1 MGRINITLA
10 TPEKNTR
17 PAKKKLWTPAR
28 LNHNYTMRIDYMM
41 GDKICTRMYVDF
53 KGEKIEIENHTDK
66 LLRRA
71 FGVIEN
77 PTWED
82 FELFLQDRV
91 FPKTRGDAKKLLKI
105 LDLPFYD
112 PLSIA
117 EKTKGRV
124 AEDPQ
129 YLKFAYRTP
138 KTIFWRAK

>member
-1 MGRINITLA
+1 MGRVNIALTA
-10 TPEKNTR
+10 PEKTTR
-17 PAKKKLWTPAR
+17 PAKKKLWTPVK
-28 LNHNYTMRIDYMM
+28 LNPNYTMRIDYMM
-41 GDKICTRMYVDF
+41 GDKICTRMYVNF
-53 KGEKIEIENHTDK
+53 KDEKIKIKNHTAK
-66 LLRRA
+66 PLFRA

-91 FPKTRGDAKKLLKI
+91 FPRTRGDVKKLLKI

-129 YLKFAYRTP
+129 YLNFAYRTP
-138 KTIFWRAK
+138 KTIFWRTK